1 MEHISRRIFGT
12 TLGSLL
18 MVMTGSKVFGATK
31 PKPHPKKKPVKGV
44 HKMTPTPKP
53 PTPSSSGT
61 PTPTGTPTPSGTPT
75 PTGTPIKLNN
85 QPLSLEQIPVGQS
98 LVANYTDPKNQNA
111 EEIVVH
117 RTSSTTVVAFSA
129 ICTHRGCIVEA
140 NAPKSFDCP
149 CHGSSFDS
157 TTGGVINGPAT
168 RPLAPLSVKV
178 ENGNLV
184 IA

>member
-1 MEHISRRIFGT
+1 MENISRRIFGT

-18 MVMTGSKVFGATK
+18 TVVTGSKVFGATK

-61 PTPTGTPTPSGTPT
+61 PTPTGTP
-75 PTGTPIKLNN
+75 IKLNN
-85 QPLSLEQIPVGQS
+85 QPLTLEQIPVGQS